1 MLWFVL
7 TSIAVG
13 LPVSVAARAVLP
25 GSRPLALRTVAVLGI
40 LGALVG
46 AAVGRALLGDGGLT
60 THPIRRELGGPV
72 LGAALAV
79 LIGWGFRL
87 HTYRSGPRP
96 PRVRPWS
103 EHRDAAPQAA
113 PQPVPATFARQPAA
127 ATRPSAA
134 ATRPSVTA
142 TQPSAARAQPPAA
155 SASPPD

>member
-60 THPIRRELGGPV
+60 AHPIRRELGGPV

-103 EHRDAAPQAA
+103 EHRDAAPQ
-113 PQPVPATFARQPAA
+113 PVSATFARQPAA
-127 ATRPSAA
+127 ATRPPAA

-142 TQPSAARAQPPAA
+142 TQPSATRAQPPAA